1 MEFIVDKR
9 KDLSFI
15 GPEFSSI
22 LNSDD
27 EAKIHVRIILCVDF
41 QEMEFEYPNIHTL
54 VYKDFEKA
62 LEDNPNLTKI
72 RSRGVELFKIVM
84 IKRIV
89 SFHRYLLKIFI
100 IHIQMYSFFID
111 SNVD

>member
-27 EAKIHVRIILCVDF
+27 EAKIHVRIIL
-41 QEMEFEYPNIHTL
+41 
-54 VYKDFEKA
+54 
-62 LEDNPNLTKI
+62 
-72 RSRGVELFKIVM
+72 
-84 IKRIV
+84 
-89 SFHRYLLKIFI
+89 
-100 IHIQMYSFFID
+100 
-111 SNVD
+111 